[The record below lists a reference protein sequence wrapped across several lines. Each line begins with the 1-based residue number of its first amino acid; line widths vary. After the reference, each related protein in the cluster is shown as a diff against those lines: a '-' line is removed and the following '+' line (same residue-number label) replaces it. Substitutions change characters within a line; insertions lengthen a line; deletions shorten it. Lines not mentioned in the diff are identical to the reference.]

1 MHIDH
6 SLPVLVVDD
15 FATMTRFIP
24 TILTLLGFVNVET
37 VFDANEAILRL
48 RAGRYS
54 MIISDCNMTLMSG
67 LDFLNDVRSDE
78 ALENIPFIVVST
90 DSSIANVESAK
101 KSCADSYLVKPFCA
115 QTLKT
120 KIEEAFARHRPIA
133 PILQGA

>member
-78 ALENIPFIVVST
+78 ALANIPFIVVST

-101 KSCADSYLVKPFCA
+101 KACADSYLVKPFGA
-115 QTLKT
+115 QTLKA

-133 PILQGA
+133 PILQRA